1 MTASSRLAIMAV
13 AAAGLAAAAAGL
25 AAGAATD
32 GLLAA
37 AGAARVTGLQVG
49 VAAAP
54 LLVLALLAQVR
65 RELAANGGTMLV
77 VLGAAWTLAPLID
90 QHATRAVVVD
100 GALPDVIHHLA
111 GWPALIAGARL
122 GHPTL
127 TS

>member
-1 MTASSRLAIMAV
+1 MTAVTRLAIV
-13 AAAGLAAAAAGL
+13 VAAAAGL

-32 GLLAA
+32 GLLAV
-37 AGAARVTGLQVG
+37 AGAASVTGLQVG

-54 LLVLALLAQVR
+54 LLVLALFAPVR
-65 RELAANGGTMLV
+65 RALAANPGGALV

-111 GWPALIAGARL
+111 GWPALIAGGRAGRIRR
-122 GHPTL
+122 PKATL